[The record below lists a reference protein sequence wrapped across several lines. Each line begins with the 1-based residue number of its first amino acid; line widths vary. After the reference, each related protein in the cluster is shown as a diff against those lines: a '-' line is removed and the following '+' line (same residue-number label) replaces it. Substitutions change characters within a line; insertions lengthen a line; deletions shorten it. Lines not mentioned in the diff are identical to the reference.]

1 MRGFG
6 NGEVEAQIRLR
17 GQFGIV
23 AVVHL
28 YQRVKGIAQPLFIR
42 LGGALRGVPGGAGL
56 NRVARF
62 KNIPAVVRI
71 GGQQLANRLDDALF

>member
-42 LGGALRGVPGGAGL
+42 LGGALRGVPVLASIAW
-56 NRVARF
+56 RAS
-62 KNIPAVVRI
+62 RI
-71 GGQQLANRLDDALF
+71 SQR